1 MEGEKCL
8 GVTLKIQRCFREV
21 GSMFLVSGEVFAAG
35 VKLGL
40 SGLDFGKIGRFW
52 TWGDVGG
59 RRSVFS
65 EEISIAGCE
74 VGKVC

>member
-1 MEGEKCL
+1 MR
-8 GVTLKIQRCFREV
+8 IQSRKRCFREV
-21 GSMFLVSGEVFAAG
+21 GSMLWVSGEAFAAG
-35 VKLGL
+35 DKLGL

-59 RRSVFS
+59 KRSLFS
-65 EEISIAGCE
+65 VEEISIAGCE